1 MSSALQGR
9 RRRPQELL
17 LPNGKKVIATLPE
30 DLDDIRRKYSRDGD
44 VQVEVVIHGSVE
56 HSHYLRQS
64 RDHHEERRQLLR
76 EQHGPA
82 FEEWEYT
89 QNQLSSVTAELERLE
104 NQASGL
110 LGNFSKFG
118 YDAAVR
124 TYSDEDPPI
133 ASSHTSIS
141 EKARGLRDED
151 GDRHGETTK
160 LFKRP
165 VVRQWFHQGL
175 LWRASEQTEIMAIE
189 LFLDLVYGTV
199 FVDSKMQV
207 N

>member
-17 LPNGKKVIATLPE
+17 LPDGRKIIVTLPE
-30 DLDDIRRKYSRDGD
+30 DLEDIRRKYPRDD
-44 VQVEVVIHGSVE
+44 DFQVEVVVHGSIE
-56 HSHYLRQS
+56 HGQYLRQS

-82 FEEWEYT
+82 FEEWENVQT
-89 QNQLSSVTAELERLE
+89 QLSSVTAELERLE

-110 LGNFSKFG
+110 YGNFSKFG

-124 TYSDEDPPI
+124 TYSDEDPPV

-141 EKARGLRDED
+141 EKTRGPRDQE

-189 LFLDLVYGTV
+189 LFLDLVYGTKP
-199 FVDSKMQV
+199 FALQIG
-207 N
+207 